1 MVDKTLLYED
11 TDITLDAPYNLPLK
25 HLFRDDLD
33 VRIIKDG
40 DKTIIRIRQ
49 K

>member
-1 MVDKTLLYED
+1 MDKILLYED
-11 TDITLDAPYNLPLK
+11 TEIILDAPYNMPLK
-25 HLFRDDLD
+25 HFFREDLD